1 MVAEVKAVEDAW
13 LVSKQ
18 PTDGGELDDNEVGD
32 TGLTVGVTNEVILL
46 VAVEVDDGAELAG
59 DVKTGTV

>member
-1 MVAEVKAVEDAW
+1 MSE
-13 LVSKQ
+13 Q
-18 PTDGGELDDNEVGD
+18 PIDGGELDDNEVGD
-32 TGLTVGVTNEVILL
+32 TGLNVGMTNEGILL